1 MYKKIIIGKISDHQG
16 TEKTPTHALRVM
28 VDGRKPITVGKLW
41 TRESEYGKYLS
52 GVMQDEFKGEKGTFP
67 GYVIVEEEYIKNL
80 QTRIYE
86 LENAIPS
93 SITEEEKAVLNNAR
107 AQHNAPTNNLD
118 EIPF

>member
-16 TEKTPTHALRVM
+16 TEKTPTHALRVT

-67 GYVIVEEEYIKNL
+67 GYVIVEDTEIDQLKNK
-80 QTRIYE
+80 IAE
-86 LENAIPS
+86 LENKIEKLKTLIPK
-93 SITEEEKAVLNNAR
+93 TEFEKTIEEAYETDFQQPK
-107 AQHNAPTNNLD
+107 
-118 EIPF
+118 F